1 MTSLNREQITAAL
14 DAVIDPVDGQS
25 ITAKGMVQGIDIH
38 DEVVNVMIA
47 VDPDRGPALEDLR
60 QNAEKAV
67 AAVNGV
73 TTARVALTAE
83 RPKEAA
89 KQAAPQSQPSRPS
102 QPSQPGQRPQGAG
115 QMRPVNSGKLLVA
128 NRVPKAPSQSPR

>member
-89 KQAAPQSQPSRPS
+89 KQAKAAEKEAKLKRGQPEGENKKKKEAI
-102 QPSQPGQRPQGAG
+102 QVFA
-115 QMRPVNSGKLLVA
+115 
-128 NRVPKAPSQSPR
+128 

>member
-38 DEVVNVMIA
+38 DETVNVMIA
-47 VDPDRGPALEDLR
+47 VDPERGPALEDLR
-60 QNAEKAV
+60 QAAEKAV

-73 TTARVALTAE
+73 TIARVALTAE
-83 RPKEAA
+83 RPKAA
-89 KQAAPQSQPSRPS
+89 AQQRTSPP
-102 QPSQPGQRPQGAG
+102 QPGRRRNRDNARRAAARCRLNCRPCAA
-115 QMRPVNSGKLLVA
+115 S
-128 NRVPKAPSQSPR
+128 